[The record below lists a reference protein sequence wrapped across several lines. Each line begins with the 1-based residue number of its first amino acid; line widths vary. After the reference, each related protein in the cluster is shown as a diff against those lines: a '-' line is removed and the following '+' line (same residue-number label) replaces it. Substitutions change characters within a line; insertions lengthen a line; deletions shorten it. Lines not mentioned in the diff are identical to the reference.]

1 MARAGGLLLVAA
13 AASILLAAV
22 AFVGLPASG
31 PSSGQHL
38 RSANLGNQRLATDLP
53 GDAGSLEVAGEQSLM
68 SSFLKWMGAGLLAG
82 VVMAS
87 MSSPAQAFFATDQLQ
102 KAWSIKT
109 SAYLNMCK
117 DNKKYHKNFKDQLYK
132 IQKKQK
138 QFPDGSSVFVRYQQQ
153 VDLLKLKEEALGNRY
168 CGLKDGFPR
177 TIVTGETD
185 VRGSAVWPA
194 AVFLY
199 TAGWIGWSGRS
210 YLMRTNSIEKELYI
224 DVPLALTC
232 MASGFSW
239 PVQATQSITS
249 GDFAVP
255 GNMVR
260 ESTQGTGM

>member
-1 MARAGGLLLVAA
+1 MARASSLLVAA
-13 AASILLAAV
+13 AASVLLAAV
-22 AFVGLPASG
+22 AFVALPASG
-31 PSSGQHL
+31 PRGGQHL
-38 RSANLGNQRLATDLP
+38 RSPNLGSRGLP
-53 GDAGSLEVAGEQSLM
+53 SDVTEDAASPEVTGQQSLM
-68 SSFLKWMGAGLLAG
+68 SSFLKWMGSGLLAG
-82 VVMAS
+82 VVLTAMAT
-87 MSSPAQAFFATDQLQ
+87 PAQAFFSTDELQ

-117 DNKKYHKNFKDQLYK
+117 DNKRYHKTFKDQLYK
-132 IQKKQK
+132 VQKKQK
-138 QFPDGSSVFVRYQQQ
+138 QFPDGSSSFVRLQQQ

-168 CGLKDGFPR
+168 CGLKDGIPR
-177 TIVTGETD
+177 TIATGEID

-199 TAGWIGWSGRS
+199 TAGWIGWSGRT
-210 YLMRTNSIEKELYI
+210 YLMRTNSMEKELYI

>member
-1 MARAGGLLLVAA
+1 MARASVFLLAAVAGTF
-13 AASILLAAV
+13 LAAV
-22 AFVGLPASG
+22 AFVALPASG
-31 PSSGQHL
+31 SSGAQHL
-38 RSANLGNQRLATDLP
+38 RSSSLASRGISNDLP
-53 GDAGSLEVAGEQSLM
+53 EDAASPEVAGQQSLV

-82 VVMAS
+82 VVLTA
-87 MSSPAQAFFATDQLQ
+87 MSTPAHAGLAE
-102 KAWSIKT
+102 AWSIKS

-117 DNKKYHKNFKDQLYK
+117 DNKKYHKRFKDQLYK

-138 QFPDGSSVFVRYQQQ
+138 GFPDGTSVFVRLQQQ
-153 VDLLKLKEEALGNRY
+153 VDMLKLKEEVLGNRY

-177 TIVTGETD
+177 TIATGETD

-194 AVFLY
+194 AAFLY
-199 TAGWIGWSGRS
+199 TAGWIGWSGRT
-210 YLMRTNSIEKELYI
+210 YLMRTNSIDKELNI

-239 PVQATQSITS
+239 PVQATQSVTS

>member
-1 MARAGGLLLVAA
+1 MARANGLLVAA

-22 AFVGLPASG
+22 AFVALPASG
-31 PSSGQHL
+31 TGSGHHL
-38 RSANLGNQRLATDLP
+38 RSPNLGSQGLPSDLP
-53 GDAGSLEVAGEQSLM
+53 EEAAHPGVAGQQSLV

-82 VVMAS
+82 VVLAT
-87 MSSPAQAFFATDQLQ
+87 MSTPAHAFFSTNELQ
-102 KAWSIKT
+102 QAWSIKT
-109 SAYLNMCK
+109 SALLQPCK
-117 DNKKYHKNFKDQLYK
+117 DNKKYHKTFKDQLYK
-132 IQKKQK
+132 VQKKQK
-138 QFPDGSSVFVRYQQQ
+138 KFPDGTNTFVRLQQQ
-153 VDLLKLKEEALGNRY
+153 VDLLKLREEALGNRY
-168 CGLKDGFPR
+168 CGLKDGYPR

-199 TAGWIGWSGRS
+199 AAGWIGWSGRT
-210 YLMRTNSIEKELYI
+210 YLMRTNSIEKELRI

>member
-1 MARAGGLLLVAA
+1 MARASFLPLVA

-31 PSSGQHL
+31 PSGGQHL
-38 RSANLGNQRLATDLP
+38 RGANLGSQRLPVDLP
-53 GDAGSLEVAGEQSLM
+53 EDAGSLEVAGEQSLM
-68 SSFLKWMGAGLLAG
+68 SSFLKWTGAGLLAG
-82 VVMAS
+82 VVLAS
-87 MSSPAQAFFATDQLQ
+87 MSTPAQAFFGTNDLQ
-102 KAWSIKT
+102 QAWSIKT
-109 SAYLNMCK
+109 SALLQPCK
-117 DNKKYHKNFKDQLYK
+117 DNKKYHKTFKDQLYK
-132 IQKKQK
+132 VQKKQK
-138 QFPDGSSVFVRYQQQ
+138 KFPDGTNTFVRLQQQ
-153 VDLLKLKEEALGNRY
+153 VDLLKLREEALGNRY
-168 CGLKDGFPR
+168 CGLKDGYPR
-177 TIVTGETD
+177 TVVTGETD

-199 TAGWIGWSGRS
+199 AAGWIGWSGRT
-210 YLMRTNSIEKELYI
+210 YLMRTNSIEKELRI

>member
-1 MARAGGLLLVAA
+1 MARASSLLLVAA
-13 AASILLAAV
+13 AASVLLAAV
-22 AFVGLPASG
+22 AFVGLPLSG
-31 PSSGQHL
+31 TPGSQHL
-38 RSANLGNQRLATDLP
+38 RSANIGSQRLPNDQP
-53 GDAGSLEVAGEQSLM
+53 ENAGSPEVAGEQSLV
-68 SSFLKWMGAGLLAG
+68 SSFLKWVGAGLLAG
-82 VVMAS
+82 VVLTT
-87 MSSPAQAFFATDQLQ
+87 MSTPAHAGLAE
-102 KAWSIKT
+102 AWSIKS

-117 DNKKYHKNFKDQLYK
+117 DNKKYHKRFKDQLYK

-138 QFPDGSSVFVRYQQQ
+138 GFPDGTSVFVRLQQQ
-153 VDLLKLKEEALGNRY
+153 VDILKLKEEVLGNRY

-177 TIVTGETD
+177 TIATGETD

-194 AVFLY
+194 AAFLY
-199 TAGWIGWSGRS
+199 TAGWIGWSGRT
-210 YLMRTNSIEKELYI
+210 YLMRTNSIDKELNI

-239 PVQATQSITS
+239 PVQATQSVTS